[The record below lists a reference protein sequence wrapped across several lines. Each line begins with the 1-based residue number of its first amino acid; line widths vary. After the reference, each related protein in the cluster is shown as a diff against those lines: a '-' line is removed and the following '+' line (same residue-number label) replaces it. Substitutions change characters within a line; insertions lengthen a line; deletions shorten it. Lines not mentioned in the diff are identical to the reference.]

1 MMTAMQ
7 NWLICKLCTV
17 NVFGVEF
24 TSPKLSRYF
33 SMIEVG
39 KEEYVNIYLKAITF
53 FSPSQTDYL

>member
-17 NVFGVEF
+17 NVFRVEI
-24 TSPKLSRYF
+24 TSPKLSGYF
-33 SMIEVG
+33 SMTEVG
-39 KEEYVNIYLKAITF
+39 KEEYVNIHLKAITF